1 MVGELAFV
9 AGKVG
14 SLPPCGGELER
25 GISPGLGA
33 RGLPLSLTLPH
44 KGGGNARL
52 LAAIRLRLPRYLTSP

>member
-25 GISPGLGA
+25 GVSPGFGA
-33 RGLPLSLTLPH
+33 RGLPPSLTLPH
-44 KGGGNARL
+44 KGGGNESASAGGHL
-52 LAAIRLRLPRYLTSP
+52 VQLEDAP